1 MLKCA
6 NIFISR
12 WEQGQPNTNL
22 RHTNWPAVRYFL
34 GDVIVLWL
42 LLFPTWYEMF
52 DTLFL
57 AFEKNTNVA
66 GNWSQFNEKNDTRL
80 RSFKLP
86 LAPAPVNNSTIKAVR
101 NLWGCGRSG
110 CATLYALH
118 MMDSSKLMYSYAGFI
133 LMKHWCRERVIAP
146 TKIGQRALFQC
157 SVVVTHMFLLFGRMH
172 ASSEYL
178 VVLNSKSVLL
188 AMKDS
193 LAILAKSSRDR
204 KRLGNHTYYHT
215 CIAVSLLFQ
224 YVPVHWCVLSPCLVE
239 PWNRIRIGCKQGLY
253 MFIPYRCFEYKNNML
268 VLSLQARILYFLLA
282 HGHCI

>member
-22 RHTNWPAVRYFL
+22 RYINWPAVRYFL

-86 LAPAPVNNSTIKAVR
+86 LAPAPVNNSTIKAV
-101 NLWGCGRSG
+101 WIFGVVGV
-110 CATLYALH
+110 AVALH
-118 MMDSSKLMYSYAGFI
+118 FTPYIWWILQNWCI
-133 LMKHWCRERVIAP
+133 LMLD
-146 TKIGQRALFQC
+146 LFWWNIDAEKEW
-157 SVVVTHMFLLFGRMH
+157 LLPQ
-172 ASSEYL
+172 
-178 VVLNSKSVLL
+178 K
-188 AMKDS
+188 
-193 LAILAKSSRDR
+193 LAK
-204 KRLGNHTYYHT
+204 
-215 CIAVSLLFQ
+215 
-224 YVPVHWCVLSPCLVE
+224 
-239 PWNRIRIGCKQGLY
+239 
-253 MFIPYRCFEYKNNML
+253 
-268 VLSLQARILYFLLA
+268 
-282 HGHCI
+282 GHCFNVA